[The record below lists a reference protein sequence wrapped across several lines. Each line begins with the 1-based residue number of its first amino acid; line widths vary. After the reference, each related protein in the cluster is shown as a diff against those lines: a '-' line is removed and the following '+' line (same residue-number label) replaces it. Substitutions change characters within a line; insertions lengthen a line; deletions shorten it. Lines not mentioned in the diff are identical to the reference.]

1 MQFIQSAFASYNI
14 ILLIGYS
21 NKSDCVHIGW
31 MRLYQT
37 VLPVTRSRCSSK
49 NVSRNFI
56 MEQHYWIFYCSHLGL
71 SLSFLIFVLVF
82 FPLSLSLIL
91 FLFLQLILPPFS
103 SSHSAPPF
111 PIAQSLAC
119 FVFFAEFLRFSQLMY
134 FRLNLLYQCDNKIG
148 YLANE
153 SRDVPCEHESFL

>member
-1 MQFIQSAFASYNI
+1 MLQFIQSAFASYNI

-82 FPLSLSLIL
+82 FPLSLS
-91 FLFLQLILPPFS
+91 FYS
-103 SSHSAPPF
+103 SSSRSFSPL
-111 PIAQSLAC
+111 SLALTPHPLSRLLKVSLVS
-119 FVFFAEFLRFSQLMY
+119 FSLQNFWGFLNWCTF
-134 FRLNLLYQCDNKIG
+134 G
-148 YLANE
+148 
-153 SRDVPCEHESFL
+153 